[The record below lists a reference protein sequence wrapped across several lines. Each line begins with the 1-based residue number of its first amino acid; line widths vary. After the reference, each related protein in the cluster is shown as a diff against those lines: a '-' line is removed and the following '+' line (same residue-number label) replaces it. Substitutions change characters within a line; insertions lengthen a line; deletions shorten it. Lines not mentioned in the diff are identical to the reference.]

1 MCVECGCEVKEPDE
15 ERRGERKTEGS
26 EQPESA

>member
-1 MCVECGCEVKEPDE
+1 MCVECGCEVKEPNQ
-15 ERRGERKTEGS
+15 ERRVERTTEGS